1 MGKSKNN
8 YKQCTKYVSSLHSQ
22 LNQQQRIIE
31 QLVQQNALMIEKI
44 NQQNNVNK
52 FMNEKYNAL
61 CKKYESVH
69 RRNSV
74 LLWSVGDI
82 IEWLT
87 SLENG
92 KYDKYK
98 YHLLYNMTEEK
109 VTGSMLSTLNVTDW
123 HRLGVSDVKDQH
135 DLLRHVYSLI
145 YV

>member
-1 MGKSKNN
+1 M
-8 YKQCTKYVSSLHSQ
+8 
-22 LNQQQRIIE
+22 
-31 QLVQQNALMIEKI
+31 MINRI
-44 NQQNNVNK
+44 NQQNEMNK
-52 FMNEKYNAL
+52 FMKEKFDAL
-61 CKKYESVH
+61 QTKYDSVN

-82 IEWLT
+82 VEWVT
-87 SLENG
+87 TLESG
-92 KYDKYK
+92 KYAKYK
-98 YHLLYNMTEEK
+98 YHLLFNMTEEK